1 MSHLHINENMNN
13 ICNTNS
19 NNTNSSLDQ
28 TQLDEKK
35 LLLIFLQLVQSRQK
49 KLKTQRKNYCTLVP
63 SLYPSEETNKV
74 RTLGQYWSCNN
85 FRKLKTCMSVV
96 AILFS

>member
-1 MSHLHINENMNN
+1 MNN

-49 KLKTQRKNYCTLVP
+49 KLRTQRKNYCTSVP
-63 SLYPSEETNKV
+63 SLYRTEDSNKV
-74 RTLGQYWSCNN
+74 KTLFQNRRCNK
-85 FRKLKTCMSVV
+85 FRN
-96 AILFS
+96 